1 MWLTILGAL
10 VLLIAL
16 VVLFVIYLFRRSL
29 PQTSGKL
36 RVPGLTAPV
45 EILRDEWGVPHIY
58 AANQDDLF
66 FAQGYVHAQD
76 RLWQMEMNR
85 RLCYGTLSEL
95 FGSIALDTDRLLRT
109 LGFGRAA
116 AKDLTVLDESVRHV
130 LDVYARGVN
139 AFIAQNP
146 NRLPPEFLLL
156 GGKPA
161 PWQPLDTIVWAK
173 YMGWG
178 LSYNWDMELLRAAFV
193 GKLGEEK
200 AARLEPEGVPGNP
213 TILPAAV
220 FRQVAKTMLEQF
232 LAVKTFMPTIGLRGA
247 SNNWVVDGTKTTTGK
262 PLLAN
267 DPHLPILLPGIW
279 YEVHLVAPDPST
291 SSGQGS
297 EVTGVSF
304 PGAPG
309 VVIGHNRDI
318 AWGFTNACPDVQDL
332 FVEKPNPNN
341 PREFEFRG
349 HWEPAT
355 IVREEIRVKG
365 RAEPHVEEILIT
377 RHGPIISRVVP
388 LADDHSPPIA
398 LRWVGHEPSHLM
410 GALVKMNRAQNWN
423 EFTEA
428 VRDWTLPSQN
438 MVYADRAGNIGYY
451 QPGLIPIRAKGM
463 GLLPVPGWTGEYEW
477 VGWIPH
483 EELPHAFNPAQHFVA
498 SANNR
503 VVGDGYK
510 HFLALDYSNGYR
522 AARITALLTEKEKVT
537 PDDFARMHLDFYCA
551 PAKKFIAHLGDLNPR
566 DEFETRALDALKQ
579 WDCFLTADSIA
590 GGIYKTTEY
599 YALRRVFADKLGD
612 LADYFIGV
620 GFHPVVMPIT
630 MYYDRS
636 LVTLEQLLEHAQ
648 SEWYTDAATGQA
660 RTRADI
666 LKLALSDA
674 IAALRQH
681 YGDDLSRWAWGNLHH
696 ADYHHTLGAQKPL
709 DRIFN
714 RPSRPIGGDAS
725 TICQVAYVPR
735 VPIQQVH
742 FAPSW
747 RQIIDLADWDNS
759 RAMHHPGQSGHPASK
774 HYDDM
779 IDPWLR
785 GEYHALLWSRANVEQ
800 HTVAKLVLEP

>member
-1 MWLTILGAL
+1 MWLI
-10 VLLIAL
+10 LIAL
-16 VVLFVIYLFRRSL
+16 VVLVALVILAVIYLFRRSL

-36 RVPGLTAPV
+36 RVSGLTSPV

-95 FGSIALDTDRLLRT
+95 FGPIALDTDRMLRT

-116 AKDLTVLDESVRHV
+116 ANDLKLLDDDARHI
-130 LDVYARGVN
+130 LDAYSRGVN
-139 AFIAQNP
+139 AFITQNA

-156 GGKPA
+156 GCKPA

-178 LSYNWDMELLRAAFV
+178 LSANWDMELLRAAFI

-200 AARLEPEGVPGNP
+200 AAQLEPEQVPDNP
-213 TILPAAV
+213 TILPPAV
-220 FRQVAKTMLEQF
+220 FRQIAKTMLEQF
-232 LAVKTFMPTIGLRGA
+232 RAMKPFLPIVGLRGA

-279 YEVHLVAPDPST
+279 YEVHLVAPDF
-291 SSGQGS
+291 
-297 EVTGVSF
+297 EATGVSF

-309 VVIGHNRDI
+309 IVIGHNREI
-318 AWGFTNACPDVQDL
+318 AWGFTNAFPDVQDL
-332 FVEKPNPNN
+332 YVEKPNPAN
-341 PREFEFRG
+341 PREFEFCGR
-349 HWEPAT
+349 WEPAT

-377 RHGPIISRVVP
+377 RHGPIISHIVP
-388 LADDHSPPIA
+388 LADGAPPIA
-398 LRWVGHEPSHLM
+398 LRWVGHEPSRLISALM
-410 GALVKMNRAQNWN
+410 KMNRAQNWN

-428 VRDWTLPSQN
+428 LRDWTLPSQN

-483 EELPHAFNPAQHFVA
+483 EELPHAFNPTQHFIA
-498 SANNR
+498 SANNQ
-503 VVGDGYK
+503 VVGSDYR

-522 AARITALLTEKEKVT
+522 AARITALLTEKEKLT

-551 PAKKFIAHLGDLNPR
+551 PAKKFIAHLRELKPR
-566 DEFETRALDALKQ
+566 NEFETRALDALRN
-579 WDCFLTADSIA
+579 WDGFLTADSVA
-590 GGIYKTTEY
+590 GGIYKTMEY
-599 YALRRVFADKLGD
+599 FALRRVFADKLGE
-612 LADYFIGV
+612 LADYYIGV
-620 GFHPVVMPIT
+620 GFHPVIMPIT

-636 LVTLEQLLEHAQ
+636 LVTLGQLLEHEQ
-648 SEWYTDAATGQA
+648 SEWYTDAATGKP
-660 RTRADI
+660 RTRAEI
-666 LKLALSDA
+666 LALALSDA
-674 IAALRQH
+674 IAALRQN
-681 YGDDLSRWAWGNLHH
+681 YGDDVARWTWGNLHRAH
-696 ADYHHTLGAQKPL
+696 YHHTLGAQKPL
-709 DRIFN
+709 DKIFN
-714 RPSRPIGGDAS
+714 RPSRPIGGDPS

-747 RQIIDLADWDNS
+747 RQIIDLADWDNA

-785 GEYHALLWSRANVEQ
+785 GEYHALLWSRAQVER
-800 HTVAKLVLEP
+800 HAVAKLMLEA